1 MPERCSKTPPDTF
14 FRGDEGPVVVSGPP
28 AKSVEDSH
36 AILRESIETIKV
48 LTDKSERLLEK
59 YRSRSPRPPSDE
71 GS

>member
-1 MPERCSKTPPDTF
+1 MKGKPLQP
-14 FRGDEGPVVVSGPP
+14 GPP

-36 AILRESIETIKV
+36 AILRESIEAIKE

-59 YRSRSPRPPSDE
+59 YRSGSPRHSSDE